1 MTELPDA
8 GDLPGKI
15 IKDGKKIKVKTIRV
29 VSGSRIKE
37 GILSEATIKNL
48 QSIT

>member
-8 GDLPGKI
+8 RDLTGKI

-37 GILSEATIKNL
+37 GILSEATMKNL